1 MASKYLQL
9 GKGKIP
15 WSFYWHVVKK
25 CGGDIHAA
33 NDIFYRARDKDNP
46 VQYISAGM
54 RDGWI
59 FHPYECNRQHKQ
71 DWINSKMFGMKP
83 EKKKLVEVNNC
94 PASMSDILKDLGL

>member
-1 MASKYLQL
+1 M
-9 GKGKIP
+9 
-15 WSFYWHVVKK
+15 VKK

-33 NDIFYRARDKDNP
+33 NSIFYRARDKDKP
-46 VQYISAGM
+46 VQYISAGI

-83 EKKKLVEVNNC
+83 EAPDVVNINSGPALV
-94 PASMSDILKDLGL
+94 SDILKDLGL